1 LVISVCFSWVS
12 LDLNI
17 SCCLV
22 VVAMLVMARTAR
34 ENVIR
39 ECWLFVG
46 DTAIIIKYTD
56 VIQKLIFDRC
66 Y

>member
-1 LVISVCFSWVS
+1 
-12 LDLNI
+12 
-17 SCCLV
+17 
-22 VVAMLVMARTAR
+22 MLVMARTAR

-66 Y
+66 YSFYNKPAIGLVVQDEIQQFYN